1 MILGPVRYPG
11 VMLRITAVSAGAVD
25 YLLKGSGCA
34 EHDHAKE
41 RNQEPGQ
48 EAQQGPER
56 TPDAAGY
63 FLSAQEHG
71 EAAGRWYG
79 SGLDMLGM
87 KAGSAA
93 TADDVRRVFG
103 ELKHP
108 DTGEFL
114 GRPPRQFKD
123 YDARVKAALEREPN
137 ATPERIKE
145 IRDASRTD
153 GRKAVAYYD
162 FTFSPVKSVSVYYT
176 ALVSAGA
183 HEAAD
188 KVLKAH
194 QEAVD
199 VALGYLERHGAYV
212 RTGYH
217 GKTMGG
223 RSVGRYER
231 ATGLNVI
238 KFDHSTSRSNEPQ
251 LHCHAAVLNRV
262 KTESDGVIRALDS
275 KGFKPI
281 KEAVAVAYERAL
293 EDKLTAELGVKFA
306 TRPDG
311 KAREILGADPSLLA
325 EASSRRAQVEDRAA
339 ELIEAYV
346 DRHGREPSAA
356 ARKAIAQMA
365 TLETRQTKG
374 PEAGPQALR
383 AWGEQRAARLAE
395 MLDRVDAAAA
405 KVEREGHPDAKV
417 MPDQRDRQ
425 AILRAA
431 VEDVQAQY
439 PTWTLGNL
447 IAAIDRQVISLPC
460 TPEERPAY
468 IEEMAREALRA
479 GNEYGVLTLTA
490 PDPVDVPVPLQ
501 RPEDGRII
509 YRPHIDEVY
518 TTEAHLDTERRIV
531 VGARQQTAPAIEGPD
546 LEMLKVELAATTL
559 TDDQRAAVLG
569 VVSSGRAGDVLIGPA
584 GTGKSFTVATLT
596 RVWSEHTGGRVLG
609 LATSQRATDVLN
621 EEGLEAINTTQFL
634 MRFTPDEK
642 TGEARDQLRRGDLIV
657 VDEAGMS
664 GTDELARISALV
676 EQSGG
681 KLLFTGDQAQL
692 SSVGAGGMLDLLVR
706 DNGSFELESVRR
718 FQNDWEKLASTRLR
732 VGDTSVLSEYEDRG
746 RLLGGTVEEMQ
757 DAAMRGYLADTL
769 AGKDS
774 LLIVG
779 SNQEAAELSSSVREQ
794 LVQLGRVGSEVLTTG
809 SDKNAISVGDVIQA
823 RKNNYDIEVHGG
835 RGMVVNREV
844 YTVTG
849 VDDRGRIIAETK
861 DGAVA
866 YLPESYVSEHVTL
879 GYAGTIYSAQGRTM
893 DTSHDLLGEQSTRED
908 AYVALT
914 RGKER
919 NTAYLTTAR
928 TPDAHEVERLAV
940 DPVTALSNILDN
952 SDPSQAAE
960 LEHRAAAEEGRSL
973 SWIGTQW
980 DLVSGEW
987 AEYRHSDTLAGLLG
1001 EAGEPVEAAQAEHG
1015 WGRLMRTLREAE
1027 LAGHDVDTVLTEA
1040 VHARGFGDAE
1050 SVTDVLRYRVRK
1062 ATAERVPEQQV
1073 DARDWTTLA
1082 PPTEGPVGQWLQE
1095 MAVLAS
1101 DRQHALGEQVA
1112 EQLPQWA
1119 VDHLGTP
1126 PAEPGQREEWVR
1138 RAGVVAAY
1146 RELSAVPEDQASI
1159 GAAPAREQEFR
1170 RALWQ
1175 QAHAALGRPVDALDL
1190 ATASDAELREMQ
1202 ARWTREQTWAPAYVA
1217 DEMQRNY
1224 TVAEGY
1230 RQDAAIYA
1238 AQLETLTEGTP
1249 EYEATRADVER
1260 VERLA
1265 ADFAERSRQ
1274 LETIHQARQQWHETT
1289 EDARVRD
1296 QLAREE
1302 LERRGVAEQPAE
1314 QARQAEPQP
1323 EQLELFRIADEAEV
1337 GPDPERDHQPRPV
1350 DRGQDVERQDA
1361 EQQQVEQQPGIDAEA
1376 GESVRWWQRWRD
1388 RLVGRAEQPEAE
1400 QTAEA
1405 AAEAEPSKVD
1415 RAVDQAAEVDRK
1427 RDELA
1432 LAEPGREQVDENQLE
1447 LFPLSDEARV
1457 GAQPVRVETADRE
1470 QDQAVEPE
1478 QDDREVR
1485 VSLAEARQQARTAQ
1499 AIREQREAAE
1509 RTRAEERR
1517 RQAEQAAEA
1526 DRARRDQADR
1536 DRAAEAQ
1543 KAAERAEE
1551 QRRAQ
1556 EQARDRRV
1564 DEPEI
1569 ELVQTPEPGM
1579 G

>member
-1 MILGPVRYPG
+1 M
-11 VMLRITAVSAGAVD
+11 
-25 YLLKGSGCA
+25 
-34 EHDHAKE
+34 
-41 RNQEPGQ
+41 
-48 EAQQGPER
+48 
-56 TPDAAGY
+56 
-63 FLSAQEHG
+63 
-71 EAAGRWYG
+71 
-79 SGLDMLGM
+79 
-87 KAGSAA
+87 
-93 TADDVRRVFG
+93 
-103 ELKHP
+103 
-108 DTGEFL
+108 
-114 GRPPRQFKD
+114 
-123 YDARVKAALEREPN
+123 
-137 ATPERIKE
+137 
-145 IRDASRTD
+145 
-153 GRKAVAYYD
+153 
-162 FTFSPVKSVSVYYT
+162 
-176 ALVSAGA
+176 
-183 HEAAD
+183 
-188 KVLKAH
+188 
-194 QEAVD
+194 
-199 VALGYLERHGAYV
+199 
-212 RTGYH
+212 
-217 GKTMGG
+217 
-223 RSVGRYER
+223 
-231 ATGLNVI
+231 
-238 KFDHSTSRSNEPQ
+238 
-251 LHCHAAVLNRV
+251 
-262 KTESDGVIRALDS
+262 
-275 KGFKPI
+275 
-281 KEAVAVAYERAL
+281 
-293 EDKLTAELGVKFA
+293 
-306 TRPDG
+306 
-311 KAREILGADPSLLA
+311 
-325 EASSRRAQVEDRAA
+325 
-339 ELIEAYV
+339 
-346 DRHGREPSAA
+346 
-356 ARKAIAQMA
+356 
-365 TLETRQTKG
+365 
-374 PEAGPQALR
+374 
-383 AWGEQRAARLAE
+383 
-395 MLDRVDAAAA
+395 
-405 KVEREGHPDAKV
+405 
-417 MPDQRDRQ
+417 
-425 AILRAA
+425 
-431 VEDVQAQY
+431 
-439 PTWTLGNL
+439 
-447 IAAIDRQVISLPC
+447 
-460 TPEERPAY
+460 
-468 IEEMAREALRA
+468 
-479 GNEYGVLTLTA
+479 
-490 PDPVDVPVPLQ
+490 
-501 RPEDGRII
+501 
-509 YRPHIDEVY
+509 DEVY
-518 TTEAHLDTERRIV
+518 TTEKHLDTERRIV
-531 VGARQQTAPAIEGPD
+531 VGARQQTAPAITGPE
-546 LEMLKVELAATTL
+546 LEMLKVELSATTL
-559 TDDQRAAVLG
+559 TEDQRAAVLG
-569 VVSSGRAGDVLIGPA
+569 IVSSGRAGDVLIGPA
-584 GTGKSFTVATLT
+584 GTGKSYTVATLT
-596 RVWSEHTGGRVLG
+596 QAWSQNTGGRVMG

-621 EEGLEAINTTQFL
+621 EEGLDSLNTAMFL
-634 MRFTPDEK
+634 QRFTPNPE
-642 TGEARDQLRRGDLIV
+642 TGEAQDQVRPGDLFV

-676 EQSGG
+676 EQGGG
-681 KLLFTGDQAQL
+681 KLLYTGDHHQL
-692 SSVGAGGMLDLLVR
+692 ASVQSGGMLDLLAK
-706 DNGSFELESVRR
+706 DNGAYELESVRR
-718 FQNDWEKLASTRLR
+718 FKADWEKQASIRLR
-732 VGDTSVLSEYEDRG
+732 VGDTTVLSEYEDRG

-769 AGKDS
+769 AGQDS

-779 SNQEAAELSSSVREQ
+779 RNDEAYDLSGRIRSELVA
-794 LVQLGRVGSEVLTTG
+794 LGRVS
-809 SDKNAISVGDVIQA
+809 SDELVKGKDDNSIGVGDVIQA
-823 RKNNYDIEVHGG
+823 TKNDYNIEVQGG

-844 YTVTG
+844 YTVKG

-879 GYAGTIYSAQGRTM
+879 GYAGTIYSAQGRTV

-1001 EAGEPVEAAQAEHG
+1001 EAGVPVDDAQGEHG

-1027 LAGHDVDTVLTEA
+1027 LAGHDVDKVLTDA

-1062 ATAERVPEQQV
+1062 ATAERAPEQQV

-1112 EQLPQWA
+1112 DELPQWA

-1159 GAAPAREQEFR
+1159 GVAPAREQEFR

-1289 EDARVRD
+1289 EDSRVRD

-1302 LERRGVAEQPAE
+1302 LDRRGVADQPAE

-1337 GPDPERDHQPRPV
+1337 GPDPERDHQPRQA
-1350 DRGQDVERQDA
+1350 DRGQDVERQDP
-1361 EQQQVEQQPGIDAEA
+1361 EQQQVEQQPGMDAEA

-1388 RLVGRAEQPEAE
+1388 RLAGRAEQAEAE
-1400 QTAEA
+1400 QVEEA
-1405 AAEAEPSKVD
+1405 PAVEAEPAKVD
-1415 RAVDQAAEVDRK
+1415 RAVDQAAAADRK

-1457 GAQPVRVETADRE
+1457 GAQPVRVETVDRE
-1470 QDQAVEPE
+1470 QDQAAEPA
-1478 QDDREVR
+1478 QDDHEVR

-1517 RQAEQAAEA
+1517 REAEQAAEA

-1543 KAAERAEE
+1543 KDAERAEE

-1569 ELVQTPEPGM
+1569 ELVQTPEPGT

>member
-1 MILGPVRYPG
+1 
-11 VMLRITAVSAGAVD
+11 MLRITAVSAGAVD

-34 EHDHAKE
+34 EHGHAQE

-48 EAQQGPER
+48 DVEPER
-56 TPDAAGY
+56 TSDAAGY

-87 KAGSAA
+87 RAGSAA
-93 TADDVRRVFG
+93 TADDVRKAFG
-103 ELKHP
+103 ELRHP
-108 DTGEFL
+108 DSGEFL
-114 GRPPRQFKD
+114 GRAPRQFKD
-123 YDARVKAALEREPN
+123 YEARVATAVKREPN
-137 ATPERIKE
+137 ATPERLRE
-145 IRDASRTD
+145 IQDAARTD

-183 HEAAD
+183 HAEAD

-194 QEAVD
+194 CEAVD
-199 VALGYLERHGAYV
+199 VALGYLEKHGAYV

-217 GKTMGG
+217 GKTVGG
-223 RSVGRYER
+223 RSVGKYER

-262 KTESDGVIRALDS
+262 KTESDGVIRALDA
-275 KGFKPI
+275 KGFRPI

-293 EDKLTAELGVKFA
+293 EDKLTAELGVRFA
-306 TRPDG
+306 QRPDG
-311 KAREILGADPSLLA
+311 KAREILGVDPTLVA
-325 EASSRRAQVEDRAA
+325 EASSRRAQVEERAA

-346 DRHGREPSAA
+346 DRHGREPSPA

-365 TLETRQTKG
+365 TLETREAKG

-383 AWGEQRAARLAE
+383 AWGEERSERLAD
-395 MLDRVDAAAA
+395 MLDQVEAEAA

-417 MPDQRDRQ
+417 MPDQRDHE

-431 VEDVQAQY
+431 IEDVQTQY

-447 IAAIDRQVISLPC
+447 IAAVDRQVISLPC

-468 IEEMAREALRA
+468 IEEMASEALAA
-479 GNEYGVLTLTA
+479 GNDYGVLTLTA
-490 PDPVDVPVPLQ
+490 PDPVAVPTPLQ
-501 RPEDGRII
+501 RPEDGRLI
-509 YRPHIDEVY
+509 YRPHMDEVY
-518 TTEAHLDTERRIV
+518 TTEKHLDTERRIV
-531 VGARQQTAPAIEGPD
+531 VGARQQTAPAISGPE
-546 LEMLKVELAATTL
+546 LEMLKVELSATTL

-569 VVSSGRAGDVLIGPA
+569 IVSSGRAGDVLIGPA
-584 GTGKSFTVATLT
+584 GTGKSYTVVTLAQA
-596 RVWSEHTGGRVLG
+596 WSGHTGGRVMG

-621 EEGLEAINTTQFL
+621 GEGLEAINTTQFL
-634 MRFTPDEK
+634 MRFTPDEE
-642 TGEARDQLRRGDLIV
+642 TGEARDQVRPGDLFV

-676 EQSGG
+676 EQGGG
-681 KLLFTGDQAQL
+681 KLLYTGDHHQL
-692 SSVGAGGMLDLLVR
+692 ASVQSGGMLDLLAK
-706 DNGSFELESVRR
+706 DNGAYELESVRR
-718 FQNDWEKLASTRLR
+718 FKADWEKQASIRLR

-757 DAAMRGYLADTL
+757 DAAVRGYLADTL
-769 AGKDS
+769 AGKES

-779 SNQEAAELSSSVREQ
+779 TNAEATLLSKDIRRQ
-794 LVQLGRVGSEVLTTG
+794 LLELGRVDGTELARDMDGNSIG
-809 SDKNAISVGDVIQA
+809 VGDVIQA
-823 RKNNYDIEVHGG
+823 RRNDYSIEVHGG

-844 YTVTG
+844 YTVKGT
-849 VDDRGRIIAETK
+849 DERGRIIAETK
-861 DGAVA
+861 DGATA
-866 YLPESYVSEHVTL
+866 YLPLSYVEDDAAL
-879 GYAGTIYSAQGRTM
+879 GYASTIYSAQGRTV

-928 TPDAHEVERLAV
+928 TPDAHEPERLAV
-940 DPVTALSNILDN
+940 DPLTALSNIFDN

-960 LEHRAAAEEGRSL
+960 LEQRAAAEEGRSL
-973 SWIGTQW
+973 AWIGTQW
-980 DLVSGEW
+980 DLVSREW
-987 AEYRHSDTLAGLLG
+987 AEYRYSDTVAGLLT
-1001 EAGEPVEAAQAEHG
+1001 EASEPIEAAQNEHG

-1027 LAGHDVDTVLTEA
+1027 LAGHDVERVLTDA
-1040 VHARGFGDAE
+1040 VQARGFGDAE

-1062 ATAERVPEQQV
+1062 ATAERLPEQQV

-1082 PPTEGPVGQWLQE
+1082 PPIEGPVGQWLQE
-1095 MAVLAS
+1095 MAVLAT

-1119 VDHLGTP
+1119 VDNLGTP
-1126 PAEPGQREEWVR
+1126 PADPGQREEWVR

-1146 RELSAVPEDQASI
+1146 RELSASAEDQVSI
-1159 GAAPAREQEFR
+1159 GAAPSREQEFR

-1190 ATASDAELREMQ
+1190 ATASDAELRELR

-1238 AQLETLTEGTP
+1238 AQLETLTEGTA
-1249 EYEATRADVER
+1249 EHEATRADVER

-1265 ADFAERSRQ
+1265 ANFTERARQ
-1274 LETIHQARQQWHETT
+1274 LDTIHQARQQWHAAT

-1302 LERRGVAEQPAE
+1302 LERRGVAEQQAE
-1314 QARQAEPQP
+1314 QARQTAPQP
-1323 EQLELFRIADEAEV
+1323 EQLELFRLADEREV
-1337 GPDPERDHQPRPV
+1337 GPDPKRDYRPRPV
-1350 DRGQDVERQDA
+1350 DRGHDVERQADEQHA
-1361 EQQQVEQQPGIDAEA
+1361 EP

-1388 RLVGRAEQPEAE
+1388 RLVGGAEQPAE
-1400 QTAEA
+1400 VEETKKAT
-1405 AAEAEPSKVD
+1405 AEAEPSKVD
-1415 RAVDQAAEVDRK
+1415 RVVDQAAAVDQK

-1432 LAEPGREQVDENQLE
+1432 LAEPDREDENQLA
-1447 LFPLSDEARV
+1447 LFDLSDEARV
-1457 GAQPVRVETADRE
+1457 GAQPLRVETPEPERGR
-1470 QDQAVEPE
+1470 DQAAEP
-1478 QDDREVR
+1478 DDAEVR
-1485 VSLAEARQQARTAQ
+1485 VTLAEARQQARLAQ

-1509 RTRAEERR
+1509 RARAEERR

-1526 DRARRDQADR
+1526 DRARRDQAE
-1536 DRAAEAQ
+1536 RARAEEAQ
-1543 KAAERAEE
+1543 KAAERE
-1551 QRRAQ
+1551 Q
-1556 EQARDRRV
+1556 ERRV

-1569 ELVQTPEPGM
+1569 ELVQTPEPEIG
-1579 G
+1579 

>member
-1 MILGPVRYPG
+1 
-11 VMLRITAVSAGAVD
+11 MLRITAVSAGAVD

-34 EHDHAKE
+34 EHEHAQK
-41 RNQEPGQ
+41 RNQEPGLD
-48 EAQQGPER
+48 AQQGPER

-93 TADDVRRVFG
+93 TANDVRTVFG
-103 ELKHP
+103 ELKDP
-108 DTGEFL
+108 NSGEYL
-114 GRPPRQFKD
+114 GRAPRQFKD
-123 YDARVKAALEREPN
+123 YDARVAAAVKREPN
-137 ATPERIKE
+137 ATPERLKE
-145 IRDASRTD
+145 IQDAARTD
-153 GRKAVAYYD
+153 SRKAVAYYD

-176 ALVSAGA
+176 ALVSAGQ

-194 QEAVD
+194 REAVD
-199 VALGYLERHGAYV
+199 VALGYLEKHGAYV

-217 GKTMGG
+217 GKTVNG
-223 RSVGRYER
+223 RSVGKYER

-238 KFDHSTSRSNEPQ
+238 KFDHSTSRANEPQ

-262 KTESDGVIRALDS
+262 QTESDGQIRALDA
-275 KGFKPI
+275 KGFRPI
-281 KEAVAVAYERAL
+281 KEAVSVAYERAL
-293 EDKLTAELGVKFA
+293 EDKLTAELGVAFA
-306 TRPDG
+306 QRPDG
-311 KAREILGADPSLLA
+311 KAREILGIDPTLCA
-325 EASSRRAQVEDRAA
+325 EASSRRAQVEDRTA

-356 ARKAIAQMA
+356 ARKAITQMA
-365 TLETRQTKG
+365 TLDTREAKG
-374 PEAGPQALR
+374 PEAGPRALR
-383 AWGEQRAARLAE
+383 SWGEERAGRLAE
-395 MLDRVDAAAA
+395 MLDQVEAAAA
-405 KVEREGHPDAKV
+405 KIEREGHPDAKV
-417 MPDQRDRQ
+417 MPDQQDRQ

-447 IAAIDRQVISLPC
+447 VAAVDRQVISLPC

-468 IEEMAREALRA
+468 IEGMAREALRA
-479 GNEYGVLTLTA
+479 GNDVGVLTLTA
-490 PDPVDVPVPLQ
+490 PDPLAVPTPLQ
-501 RPEDGRII
+501 RPDDGRLI
-509 YRPHIDEVY
+509 YRPHMDEVY
-518 TTEAHLDTERRIV
+518 TTEKHLDTERRIV
-531 VGARQQTAPAIEGPD
+531 VGARQQTAPAITGPE

-559 TDDQRAAVLG
+559 TEDQRAAVLG
-569 VVSSGRAGDVLIGPA
+569 IVSSGRAGDVLIGPA
-584 GTGKSFTVATLT
+584 GTGKSYTVATLT
-596 RVWSEHTGGRVLG
+596 QAWSQNTGGRVMG

-621 EEGLEAINTTQFL
+621 EEGLESINTSQFL
-634 MRFTPDEK
+634 LRFTPDEE
-642 TGEARDQLRRGDLIV
+642 TGEARDQVRPGDLFV

-676 EQSGG
+676 EQGGG
-681 KLLFTGDQAQL
+681 KLLYTGDHHQL
-692 SSVGAGGMLDLLVR
+692 ASVQSGGMLDLLAK
-706 DNGSFELESVRR
+706 DNGAYELESVRR
-718 FQNDWEKLASTRLR
+718 FKADWEKQASIRLR

-746 RLLGGTVEEMQ
+746 RLFGGTVEEMQ
-757 DAAMRGYLADTL
+757 DAAVRGYLADTL
-769 AGKDS
+769 DGQDS

-779 SNQEAAELSSSVREQ
+779 SNQDAAELSSVVREQ
-794 LVQLGRVGSEVLTTG
+794 LVELGRVDAEVLATG

-823 RKNNYDIEVHGG
+823 LKNNYNIEVQGG

-844 YTVTG
+844 YTVKG
-849 VDDRGRIIAETK
+849 VDSRGRIIAEAK
-861 DGAVA
+861 DGTVA
-866 YLPESYVSEHVTL
+866 YLPESYVARHVTL
-879 GYAGTIYSAQGRTM
+879 GYAGTIHSAQGRTVDNVRALFSDM
-893 DTSHDLLGEQSTRED
+893 ATRAD

-914 RGKER
+914 RGR
-919 NTAYLTTAR
+919 LLNIAYLITAR
-928 TPDAHEVERLAV
+928 TPDAHTVERLAV

-952 SDPSQAAE
+952 TDPSQAAE

-987 AEYRHSDTLAGLLG
+987 AEYRHSDTLAELLG
-1001 EAGEPVEAAQAEHG
+1001 DAGEPVEAAQSEHG

-1027 LAGHDVDTVLTEA
+1027 LAGHNVEQVLADA
-1040 VHARGFGDAE
+1040 VQARGFGDAE

-1082 PPTEGPVGQWLQE
+1082 PPIDGPVGDWLQG
-1095 MAVLAS
+1095 MAVLAT

-1112 EQLPQWA
+1112 DELPQWA

-1146 RELSAVPEDQASI
+1146 RELSAVPEEDVSI

-1190 ATASDAELREMQ
+1190 ATATDAELREMR

-1224 TVAEGY
+1224 SVAEGY

-1265 ADFAERSRQ
+1265 VDFAERSRQ
-1274 LETIHQARQQWHETT
+1274 LDTIHQARQQWHATT

-1302 LERRGVAEQPAE
+1302 LDRRGVAEQAE
-1314 QARQAEPQP
+1314 QVRQPEPQAEQM
-1323 EQLELFRIADEAEV
+1323 ELFRIATEAEV
-1337 GPDPERDHQPRPV
+1337 GPDPERVDQSRQA
-1350 DRGQDVERQDA
+1350 DRGQDAEEQQA
-1361 EQQQVEQQPGIDAEA
+1361 EQQPDLDAEP

-1388 RLVGRAEQPEAE
+1388 RVVGRAEQAE
-1400 QTAEA
+1400 LEVTEEA
-1405 AAEAEPSKVD
+1405 AAEVEPSKVD
-1415 RAVDQAAEVDRK
+1415 LEVDRAAAADQK

-1432 LAEPGREQVDENQLE
+1432 LAEPDREQVDENQLE

-1457 GAQPVRVETADRE
+1457 GAQPLRVETTEPKRE
-1470 QDQAVEPE
+1470 QDEAAEPA
-1478 QDDREVR
+1478 QDDTEVR

-1509 RTRAEERR
+1509 QTRAEERR
-1517 RQAEQAAEA
+1517 RQAEQ
-1526 DRARRDQADR
+1526 
-1536 DRAAEAQ
+1536 
-1543 KAAERAEE
+1543 
-1551 QRRAQ
+1551 
-1556 EQARDRRV
+1556 
-1564 DEPEI
+1564 
-1569 ELVQTPEPGM
+1569 
-1579 G
+1579 